1 MKKLMYIFYLLF
13 VVTISVHGQKIQD
26 LEYLLDRE
34 WKYDPSSIESVAK
47 DLYVEILTQEEKR
60 GNKKEVKEI
69 KSNKK
74 EIVVSI
80 KELLINI
87 RFEFNSDYTL
97 NTEVSGDITE
107 EKWTYDRDSKT
118 IRYVN
123 SKTKEVN
130 TRTIKK
136 LTETQFVFINQDG
149 QEIVFIPA
157 TPKQPFDP
165 SILKEDLKIYRDIV
179 ETAHSGMYLYTAN
192 EVFDSIFKKANEKL
206 STLKNIREFYSLIA
220 GIHTKINCGHS
231 SFHTSGDIFSEVKN
245 NATNAFFPFKVKFLK
260 DTLVVAQDYG
270 KLKKGTQ
277 ILSINENTIKKIT
290 TETFKLLSSDGY
302 NTTFKYRQL
311 EDDFSTNYFLAFG
324 PQEKFTIT
332 YVHNS
337 DKESCVIELSGIP
350 KSELEN
356 TITESHYEKPY
367 YLEYLDRSTALLT
380 VNTFSTETRKNQ
392 KKFFKFLKDSFNEIN
407 KKGIKNLVLDIREN
421 TGGDDG
427 NDMELAS
434 YLIDTHFKE
443 NKYRKLNT
451 IDNLPPYPQYLLPQW
466 YDMMGLD
473 ADSNPETIQKTM
485 KKMVKEEMIK
495 GDDGAYY
502 WRKDK
507 VIHRNPA
514 KNRFKGNVFIL
525 TSGRVFSGGGLF
537 SALVRDKSN
546 AIFIGEET
554 GGGYYRHTGT
564 IPLFYNLPNS
574 KLIFSIFIV
583 INEQDVARKL
593 FQEGSGTVPHHKV
606 YPTIKE
612 FSKGKDAVLEK
623 AKQLITEMK

>member
-1 MKKLMYIFYLLF
+1 MKKLTYIISLLF
-13 VVTISVHGQKIQD
+13 FISISVYGQKIQD

-34 WKYDPSSIESVAK
+34 WKYDPSGIESVVE
-47 DLYVEILTQEEKR
+47 DLYVKILTEVEKK
-60 GNKKEVKEI
+60 GNKKEGKEL

-74 EIVVSI
+74 EILLSI
-80 KELLINI
+80 KELVSNA
-87 RFEFNSDYTL
+87 RFKFNSDYTL
-97 NTEVSGDITE
+97 NTEVNGDVTE
-107 EKWTYDRDSKT
+107 EKWTYNGNSKT
-118 IRYVN
+118 ISYVN
-123 SKTKEVN
+123 SKTNEIN

-136 LTETQFVFINQDG
+136 LTETEFVFVNQDG
-149 QEIVFIPA
+149 QEIAFIPA
-157 TPKQPFDP
+157 SPRQPFDP
-165 SILKEDLKIYRDIV
+165 LVLKEDLKIYRNII
-179 ETAHSGMYLYTAN
+179 ETAHSGMYLYTSK

-206 STLKNIREFYSLIA
+206 PTLKNTREFYNLIT

-231 SFHTSGDIFSEVKN
+231 SFYTSGDIFSEVKN
-245 NATNAFFPFKVKFLK
+245 NATKAFFPFKVKFLK
-260 DTLVVAQDYG
+260 DTLVVAQDYE

-277 ILSINENTIKKIT
+277 ILSINGNTIKKIT

-324 PQEKFTIT
+324 PQEKFTIA
-332 YVHNS
+332 YLHDS
-337 DKESCVIELSGIP
+337 DKESCTLELPGIP
-350 KSELEN
+350 NSELEN
-356 TITESHYEKPY
+356 TVTESHYEKPY
-367 YLEYLDRSTALLT
+367 YLEYVDDNTALLT

-392 KKFFKFLKDSFNEIN
+392 KKFFGFLKNAFSEMN
-407 KKGIKNLVLDIREN
+407 KKGIKNLILDIREN

-451 IDNLPPYPQYLLPQW
+451 IDNVPPYPQYLLPQW
-466 YDMMGLD
+466 YDMMELD
-473 ADSNPETIQKTM
+473 ADSKPEAIQKTM

-502 WRKDK
+502 WREDK
-507 VIHRNPA
+507 VIHRDPA
-514 KNRFKGNVFIL
+514 KNKFKGNVFVL

-554 GGGYYRHTGT
+554 GGGYYRHTGS

-583 INEQDVARKL
+583 INEQDVDKKL
-593 FQEGSGTVPHHKV
+593 FPEGSGTVPQYKV
-606 YPTIKE
+606 YQTIEE
-612 FSKGKDAVLEK
+612 FTEGKDAVIEK
-623 AKQLITEMK
+623 AKQLIKEVK

>member
-1 MKKLMYIFYLLF
+1 MKKLTYVISFLF
-13 VVTISVHGQKIQD
+13 FVSTSVQSQEIQD

-34 WKYDPSSIESVAK
+34 WKYDPSGVGSATE
-47 DLYVEILTQEEKR
+47 DLYVKILTEEEKK

-74 EIVVSI
+74 EILLSI
-80 KELLINI
+80 KELVSNA
-87 RFEFNSDYTL
+87 RFKFNSDYTL
-97 NTEVSGDITE
+97 NVDVNGDITE
-107 EKWTYDRDSKT
+107 EKWTYNDISKT
-118 IRYVN
+118 ISYVN
-123 SKTKEVN
+123 SKTNEVN

-136 LTETQFVFINQDG
+136 LTETEFVFINQDKK
-149 QEIVFIPA
+149 EILFVPVG
-157 TPKQPFDP
+157 PKQPFDP
-165 SILKEDLKIYRDIV
+165 SVLKEDLQTYRDII
-179 ETAHSGMYLYTAN
+179 ETAHSGMYLYTSK

-206 STLKNIREFYSLIA
+206 PTLKNTREFYNLIA

-231 SFHTSGDIFSEVKN
+231 SFYTSGDIFSELKN

-260 DTLVVAQDYG
+260 DTLVVAQNYG

-277 ILSINENTIKKIT
+277 ILSINRNTIKKIT
-290 TETFKLLSSDGY
+290 AETFKLLSSDGY

-324 PQEKFTIT
+324 PQEKFTIA
-332 YVHNS
+332 YLHNS
-337 DKESCVIELSGIP
+337 DKETCTVELPGIP
-350 KSELEN
+350 KSELEK
-356 TITESHYEKPY
+356 TSTESHYEKPY
-367 YLEYLDRSTALLT
+367 YIEYVDDNTVLLT

-392 KKFFKFLKDSFNEIN
+392 KKFFRFLKNSFSEIN
-407 KKGIKNLVLDIREN
+407 KKGIKNLILDIREN

-443 NKYRKLNT
+443 NKYRKLGT
-451 IDNLPPYPQYLLPQW
+451 VDNLPPYPQYLLRQW
-466 YDMMGLD
+466 YDMMELD
-473 ADSNPETIQKTM
+473 ADSTPETIQKTM

-502 WRKDK
+502 WREDK
-507 VIHRNPA
+507 VIHRDPA
-514 KNRFKGNVFIL
+514 KNKFKGNVFVL
-525 TSGRVFSGGGLF
+525 TSGSVFSGGGLF

-554 GGGYYRHTGT
+554 GGGYYRHTGS

-583 INEQDVARKL
+583 INEQDVDQKL
-593 FQEGSGTVPHHKV
+593 FPEGSGTVPHYKV

-612 FSKGKDAVLEK
+612 FINGRDAVLEK
-623 AKQLITEMK
+623 AKQLIKEAK